1 MRSRKLPGH
10 GGLGWEWPAETAPAD
25 VGAVADSGG
34 VADPEQAA
42 ELERVAAAGLGFGQ
56 EPVSAQVLC
65 GDIQPVHGGVDVVA
79 ADRFEAVAGA
89 PVDRQ
94 VIAAEISRDRV
105 LGTRR
110 GCGQPGH

>member
-1 MRSRKLPGH
+1 MEDSAGSGRPRP
-10 GGLGWEWPAETAPAD
+10 PPAD

-79 ADRFEAVAGA
+79 ADRFEAAAGA
-89 PVDRQ
+89 PVDQQ
-94 VIAAEISRDRV
+94 VLVGGGRPAGV
-105 LGTRR
+105 
-110 GCGQPGH
+110 PGL